1 MAAFPPMTETHPNGR
16 WLEFVQGSRHHR
28 LERNLA
34 DIASHDRTHRA
45 PHFGE
50 AEQEGTLRPFCAKPR
65 LHSHPVP
72 NALLWAFAGR
82 CCWDATPKDFIPS
95 RTTTTRSRC
104 MA

>member
-72 NALLWAFAGR
+72 NALLWAFAV
-82 CCWDATPKDFIPS
+82 DAVGTRHR
-95 RTTTTRSRC
+95 RTSFRAERQPRG
-104 MA
+104 AVA